1 MKDPIYSEQSDQ
13 VGVINTKQ
21 NSPKI
26 IDIINKIDKRN
37 KKIVSSDVNT
47 RRRVKARRR
56 LISNSS
62 SDNTVDQEA
71 FAFSVDGKTR
81 ISDSSA
87 RSAKCRAS
95 NKIIESSL
103 NTGTHKNQAL
113 ASQCV

>member
-47 RRRVKARRR
+47 RRRVKVRRR
-56 LISNSS
+56 LISKSS
-62 SDNTVDQEA
+62 SECTVDQEA
-71 FAFSVDGKTR
+71 FSFNDDDKTR
-81 ISDSSA
+81 LSDSSA
-87 RSAKCRAS
+87 RSAKCRAR
-95 NKIIESSL
+95 NKIIEFVL
-103 NTGTHKNQAL
+103 NIGTHKNKF
-113 ASQCV
+113 